1 MIKRLALFL
10 LISSGFSALTHA
22 EKKVEDPVTTA
33 CIAKEVE
40 QANDKQVIGEIRQLC
55 RSKEYSL
62 LEERLVLEESAESN
76 PFALLPHKP
85 TYFLPFSYSK
95 VNPAPYEK
103 ELGDNELSD
112 IEIKFQVSLKYIAA
126 KDWIID
132 DLDVELALTATSWW
146 QAYNTDIS
154 TPFRE
159 TMYEPE
165 LMFTYQKPLSIF
177 GITAD
182 RSYISLNHQS
192 NGQAGHLSRSWNR
205 VIGGLI
211 FNSGD
216 FIWGVQAWWRIPEE
230 QKSDEF
236 DPTGD
241 DNPNIED
248 YLGHGEIIALWQI
261 ADGHNIDMELR
272 NNLSS
277 DNKGSVLLGWSF
289 PLTKHLRGYIQY
301 FNGYGE
307 SLIYYNHHSE
317 RLGIGVKLTDW
328 L

>member
-1 MIKRLALFL
+1 MNTKTILSII
-10 LISSGFSALTHA
+10 ISATLCSSAYGDTSTEQA
-22 EKKVEDPVTTA
+22 VIDA
-33 CIAKEVE
+33 CMAKEMKQASDE
-40 QANDKQVIGEIRQLC
+40 QTIGALRALC
-55 RSKEYSL
+55 KNKKYDL
-62 LEERLVLEESAESN
+62 IEERVVLEKSAASN
-76 PFALLPHKP
+76 PFAILPHKP
-85 TYFLPFSYSK
+85 TYVLPFSYSK
-95 VNPAPYEK
+95 VNPEPYQE

-112 IEIKFQVSLKYIAA
+112 TEIKFQVSLKYIAA
-126 KDWIID
+126 QDWLID

-177 GITAD
+177 GLTAD
-182 RSYISLNHQS
+182 RSYLSLNHQS

-205 VIGGLI
+205 IIGGLI
-211 FNSGD
+211 FEHGS

-230 QKSDEF
+230 QKTDEL
-236 DPTGD
+236 DSTGD

-248 YLGHGEIIALWQI
+248 YLGHGELIALWQI

-272 NNLSS
+272 NNLSR

-289 PLTKHLRGYIQY
+289 PLTDHLRGYIQY

-317 RLGIGVKLTDW
+317 RFGIGVKLTDW

>member
-1 MIKRLALFL
+1 MKNKIALVVLIFL
-10 LISSGFSALTHA
+10 SYCATTSAKNKNEEHI
-22 EKKVEDPVTTA
+22 VEA
-33 CIAKEVE
+33 CIAKKSMNADDN
-40 QANDKQVIGEIRQLC
+40 QTIGEL
-55 RSKEYSL
+55 KEQCKNQNFDL
-62 LEERLVLEESAESN
+62 ITERITFEKSARSN
-76 PFALLPHKP
+76 PFAILPHKP
-85 TYFLPFSYSK
+85 NYLLPYTYSTI
-95 VNPAPYEK
+95 NQAPYDGQYDE
-103 ELGDNELSD
+103 GQLSD
-112 IEIKFQVSLKYIAA
+112 TEIKFQVSLKYIAA
-126 KDWIID
+126 EDWLID
-132 DLDVELALTATSWW
+132 DLDVELAMTGTSWW

-165 LMFTYQKPLSIF
+165 LIFSYTQPITLF

-192 NGQAGHLSRSWNR
+192 NGQSGQLSRSWNR
-205 VIGGLI
+205 VIGGLM

-216 FIWGVQAWWRIPEE
+216 FIWGVRAWWRVPEE
-230 QKSDEF
+230 EKTDAF

-241 DNPNIED
+241 DNPNIEN
-248 YLGHGEIIALWQI
+248 YVGYGEVIALWQV

-272 NNLSS
+272 NNLKS
-277 DNKGSVLLGWSF
+277 DNKGSILLGWSF
-289 PLTKHLRGYIQY
+289 PLTNHLRGYVQY

-317 RLGIGVKLTDW
+317 RIGIGIKLTDW